1 MVCTTKRSALGKV
14 AVCMKKGL
22 MEVYDVTRLVRD
34 LTDEADRR
42 NTFDDIWQERPFDM
56 GRVK

>member
-1 MVCTTKRSALGKV
+1 
-14 AVCMKKGL
+14 MKKGL

-42 NTFDDIWQERPFDM
+42 NPFDDIWQERPFDM